1 MDGARRQGATNPD
14 AKGCCPVGSR
24 KIAGVVQDKSHPAGD
39 NDYHWYRQ
47 EPDGTWSHKRGNT
60 AASRVDASG
69 KPITNPETADRK
81 YPGSDDYD
89 KFCGYLCVPGDMD
102 ADK

>member
-1 MDGARRQGATNPD
+1 MDGAKKQGAKAPD
-14 AKGCCPVGSR
+14 SSNCCPKGWR

-39 NDYHWYRQ
+39 NDYHWYRE

-60 AASRVDASG
+60 AASKVDASG
-69 KPITNPETADRK
+69 KTITDPQKADRK

-89 KFCGYLCVPGDMD
+89 NFCGYLCVLDNMD